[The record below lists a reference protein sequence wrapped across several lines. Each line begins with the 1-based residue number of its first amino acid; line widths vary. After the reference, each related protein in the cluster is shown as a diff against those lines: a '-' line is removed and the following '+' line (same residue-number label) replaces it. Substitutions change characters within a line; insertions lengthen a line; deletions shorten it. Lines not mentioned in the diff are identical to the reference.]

1 MLYTTLWAIN
11 IAVCLLY
18 IHYFVLYIKHWKAL
32 PYFNIQEKDYAPRTF
47 ISVLIP
53 VRDEEDTILP
63 CIYSILAGNYPKN
76 LFEIIVIDD
85 HSSDNTPQ
93 YVRDLNHSQV
103 HLVELR
109 HHVQPL
115 ENQPFKKKA
124 IEAAIGQAK
133 GDLIVTIDGDCVA
146 QPLWLTLIAAF
157 YETCGKRFIAA
168 PVSFHQE
175 TSFFERFQSLDY
187 IGMMG
192 VTGAGVQGNLTHI
205 CNGANLAYEKKLF
218 YEVGGFKGIDHV
230 ASGDDVLLMQ
240 KVVRFHPKAV
250 GFLKNYDA
258 TVFTK
263 AKPTLEEF
271 YNQRMRWATKSSS
284 YTEFVTVLQLL
295 VVFVFCGSILTSLC
309 LSIFYD
315 IKYIV
320 FPCLFLFIKILFDY
334 IFLRILT
341 RFFKREALMN
351 DFLLSQLCHIV
362 YIIVIGFWSN
372 VRKKYVWKGRV
383 VK

>member
-1 MLYTTLWAIN
+1 VLHTTLWAIT
-11 IAVCLLY
+11 IAFSFLY
-18 IHYFVLYIKHWKAL
+18 IIYFILYIKYWTSL
-32 PYFNIQEKDYAPRTF
+32 PSFSIEEKDYKPRTF

-53 VRDEEDTILP
+53 VRDEEDTVLP
-63 CIYSILAGNYPKN
+63 CIHSILNGNYPQS

-85 HSSDNTPQ
+85 HSTDNTPQ
-93 YVRDLNHSQV
+93 YIRDLHHPQV

-109 HHVQPL
+109 NHVQPI

-133 GDLIVTIDGDCVA
+133 GDLIVTTDGDCVVQA
-146 QPLWLTLIAAF
+146 HWLNLIAAF
-157 YETCGKRFIAA
+157 YETKGKRFIAA
-168 PVSFHQE
+168 PVNFHNE
-175 TSFFERFQSLDY
+175 ESFFERFQSLDY

-192 VTGAGVQGNLTHI
+192 ITAAGVQGNLNHI

-218 YEVGGFKGIDHV
+218 HDVGGFKGIDHV

-240 KVVRFHPKAV
+240 KVVRFYPEAV

-263 AKPTLEEF
+263 AKPTVKEF

-284 YTEFVTVLQLL
+284 YTEFVTVFQL
-295 VVFVFCGSILTSLC
+295 VVVFTFCVGILASICFSL
-309 LSIFYD
+309 FYD
-315 IKYIV
+315 IRFIL
-320 FPCLFLFIKILFDY
+320 FPAVFLFIKLLFDY
-334 IFLRILT
+334 IFLRMMT
-341 RFFKREALMN
+341 QFFRRTDLMK
-351 DFLLSQLCHIV
+351 DFLLSQLCHIL
-362 YIIVIGFWSN
+362 YIVIIGFWSN
-372 VRKKYVWKGRV
+372 IRKKYVWKGRT